1 MAKKATVKKAKT
13 KAKPVKKKTT
23 KAKVKKSACKTTK
36 KKCATASSKKKSTA
50 AAKKKT
56 TVKKTTTTKKKT
68 ASAAKKKT
76 TTKKAP
82 SLSQRAKVIQHIKQD
97 LLSQRTSLL
106 KEAEETLSTLP
117 GEINFPDMGDQ
128 ATAET
133 DRNFILRLR
142 DRERMLL
149 KKIEETIERID
160 SIDYGMCEEC
170 GNEIGTKR
178 LEARP
183 VTTYCI
189 DCKTRQEEDERIAEG
204 GK

>member
-1 MAKKATVKKAKT
+1 MVKKTAAKAKAKTAKKAVKETKPKT
-13 KAKPVKKKTT
+13 KASAKTAKTAKAAKNDTVAAATKKTGA
-23 KAKVKKSACKTTK
+23 KAKKTVL
-36 KKCATASSKKKSTA
+36 TA
-50 AAKKKT
+50 
-56 TVKKTTTTKKKT
+56 
-68 ASAAKKKT
+68 
-76 TTKKAP
+76 
-82 SLSQRAKVIQHIKQD
+82 REKVIQAIKQD
-97 LLSQRTSLL
+97 LLSQRGALL

-117 GEINFPDMGDQ
+117 TDLNFPDMGDQ

-160 SIDYGMCEEC
+160 SSDYGICEEC
-170 GNEIGTKR
+170 GNEIGMKR

-189 DCKTRQEEDERIAEG
+189 ECKTRQEEEERIAEG
-204 GK
+204 G

>member
-1 MAKKATVKKAKT
+1 MAKKATVKK
-13 KAKPVKKKTT
+13 KTT
-23 KAKVKKSACKTTK
+23 KVNTKKSACKTTK
-36 KKCATASSKKKSTA
+36 KKCATASSKKTSTA

-56 TVKKTTTTKKKT
+56 TVKKKTTT
-68 ASAAKKKT
+68 AKKKT
-76 TTKKAP
+76 TTKKSP
-82 SLSQRAKVIQHIKQD
+82 SVSKRIKVIEHIKQD
-97 LLSQRTSLL
+97 LLSQRTALL

-160 SIDYGMCEEC
+160 STDFGICEEC

-189 DCKTRQEEDERIAEG
+189 DCKTRQEEEERIAEG

>member
-1 MAKKATVKKAKT
+1 MVKKATVKKAGI
-13 KAKPVKKKTT
+13 VKKKTT
-23 KAKVKKSACKTTK
+23 ETKVKKSACKTTE
-36 KKCATASSKKKSTA
+36 KKCTTASSKKKSVVA
-50 AAKKKT
+50 AEKKT
-56 TVKKTTTTKKKT
+56 TVKKKTTTEKKKT
-68 ASAAKKKT
+68 ETEAKKKSP
-76 TTKKAP
+76 TK
-82 SLSQRAKVIQHIKQD
+82 SQRAKVIENIKQD
-97 LLSQRTSLL
+97 LLSQRTNLL

-149 KKIEETIERID
+149 KKIEETIERLD
-160 SIDYGMCEEC
+160 RPDYGTCEEC

-189 DCKTRQEEDERIAEG
+189 DCKTRQEEEERIAEG
-204 GK
+204 

>member
-1 MAKKATVKKAKT
+1 MVKKATVKKAG
-13 KAKPVKKKTT
+13 AVSKKTT

-36 KKCATASSKKKSTA
+36 EECTTASLKEKSVA

-56 TVKKTTTTKKKT
+56 TVKKKTTTETKT
-68 ASAAKKKT
+68 ATAAKKKAP
-76 TTKKAP
+76 TK
-82 SLSQRAKVIQHIKQD
+82 SQRAKVIEHIKQD

-117 GEINFPDMGDQ
+117 GETNFPDMGDQ

-149 KKIEETIERID
+149 KKIEETIERLD
-160 SIDYGMCEEC
+160 STDYGICEEC

-183 VTTYCI
+183 ITTYCI
-189 DCKTRQEEDERIAEG
+189 DCKTRQEEEERIAEG
-204 GK
+204 

>member
-1 MAKKATVKKAKT
+1 MV
-13 KAKPVKKKTT
+13 KKTT
-23 KAKVKKSACKTTK
+23 AKAKAKTTK
-36 KKCATASSKKKSTA
+36 KAVKETKPKTKSSAKTAKKSQAAKKEASTA
-50 AAKKKT
+50 AMKKAGANAKK
-56 TVKKTTTTKKKT
+56 TVL
-68 ASAAKKKT
+68 SA
-76 TTKKAP
+76 
-82 SLSQRAKVIQHIKQD
+82 REKVIQAIKQD
-97 LLSQRTSLL
+97 LLSQRGALL

-117 GEINFPDMGDQ
+117 TDLNFPDMGDQ

-160 SIDYGMCEEC
+160 SSDYGICEEC
-170 GNEIGTKR
+170 GNEIGIKR

-189 DCKTRQEEDERIAEG
+189 ECKTRQEEEERIAEG
-204 GK
+204 G